1 MNDAPPPVDP
11 GSVLRSKGY
20 HVLIV
25 LAAVLGAVVSLAA
38 WGFLELVH
46 EIQQW
51 VFTDLP
57 DALGFDAVPSWWPLP
72 VLALAGLITAFAIER
87 LPGRGGHVPADGLST
102 GGRPTQPIE
111 LPGVMLAALATL
123 GLGLVLGPEAPLIAL
138 GAGLGILAVRLARK
152 DAPNQALSIMAAAGS
167 VAAISTIF
175 GSPVIGAVVIIEAAG
190 LGGPTLPL
198 VLLPALLAGGV
209 GSLIFIGM
217 GSWTGLSTS
226 AYALDPLALPAFSR
240 PDLAEFGWTVLLA
253 VAAAVV
259 TFAIIEVAR
268 MSQRVVS
275 TRPFLLIPAAALVV
289 AGLAI
294 AYSQSTGEPTDAV
307 LFSGQDAFGPLVN
320 EASTLSLSTLG
331 LLFLFKGLAW
341 SISLGNFRGGPTFPA
356 LFLGVVGGLLAAD
369 LPGFS
374 ETPAVAVL
382 MGAMCVSMLKLPLSS
397 IVIALLLTYPAG
409 LGTSPLIIVAVVIAY
424 LTINR
429 LSVVRARFRR
439 PAPAAVGN
447 E

>member
-1 MNDAPPPVDP
+1 VSDAPPPVDP

-20 HVLIV
+20 HVLIL
-25 LAAVLGAVVSLAA
+25 LAAVVGAIVSLAA

-253 VAAAVV
+253 VAAAIV